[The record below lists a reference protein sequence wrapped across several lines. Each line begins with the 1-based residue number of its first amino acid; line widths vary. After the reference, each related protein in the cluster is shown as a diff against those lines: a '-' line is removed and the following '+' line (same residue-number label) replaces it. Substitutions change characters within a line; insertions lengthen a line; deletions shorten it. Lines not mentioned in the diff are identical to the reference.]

1 MSVTVFITSEFSPTP
16 AIEAEW
22 LAQLPLRRRSEIAGW
37 SDQRAR
43 RQSLLGS
50 RLLSAGLTQLGFEAE
65 GLDSLSYGPL
75 SRPTLDL
82 PVEFSLSH
90 CEGRVVCA
98 LSTCGPVGIDVEAL
112 GDLTAEDFRI
122 YLSPAERSW
131 AARSAR
137 RFYSVWTRKEAVA
150 KAAGHRGL
158 RDVARVDT
166 GAAEQ
171 RAALDGCLWRTWPIP
186 AGRRHL
192 AHLAMVD
199 QPCKVTVR
207 RLARGEIEHGLR
219 PAARVRP
226 VAPYQAVL

>member
-43 RQSLLGS
+43 WQSLLGS
-50 RLLSAGLTQLGFEAE
+50 RLLSAGLTRLGFEAE

-98 LSTCGPVGIDVEAL
+98 LSTCGPVGIDVEVL

-131 AARSAR
+131 AARSA
-137 RFYSVWTRKEAVA
+137 YTGVA
-150 KAAGHRGL
+150 GQHCCGRIEEFESAG
-158 RDVARVDT
+158 A
-166 GAAEQ
+166 GAMA
-171 RAALDGCLWRTWPIP
+171 D
-186 AGRRHL
+186 
-192 AHLAMVD
+192 
-199 QPCKVTVR
+199 
-207 RLARGEIEHGLR
+207 
-219 PAARVRP
+219 
-226 VAPYQAVL
+226 